1 MAGAPAS
8 ILTVSAAERSLAF
21 WSRVAICHGIKPL
34 SHPAVRQPRSS
45 DKMDLIPSG
54 ADGRASLFRRPL
66 SRSRGPIT
74 HRRPCMTG
82 PRGYLLNT
90 ARRCACKPTDAPDW
104 SIGCEPPQGGV
115 RQKRDCMRPKKTILC
130 VDDNEQVLSVRTF
143 LLETRGYRIIAVNTA
158 QEALEVLERSL
169 PGTLDLILCDLLMP
183 QMDGNELVRRA
194 KQLHQGLPAMIVSG
208 TVNAF
213 DRALHADV
221 FLPKGAS
228 SPAEMIERIRV
239 LVARKRGPKKAA
251 AAASTQPADIS
262 SFAHATA
269 S

>member
-1 MAGAPAS
+1 
-8 ILTVSAAERSLAF
+8 
-21 WSRVAICHGIKPL
+21 
-34 SHPAVRQPRSS
+34 
-45 DKMDLIPSG
+45 
-54 ADGRASLFRRPL
+54 
-66 SRSRGPIT
+66 
-74 HRRPCMTG
+74 
-82 PRGYLLNT
+82 
-90 ARRCACKPTDAPDW
+90 
-104 SIGCEPPQGGV
+104 
-115 RQKRDCMRPKKTILC
+115 MRPKKTILC

-143 LLETRGYRIIAVNTA
+143 LLETRGYRIIAVKSA
-158 QEALEVLERSL
+158 QEAFEVLERSL

-194 KQLHQGLPAMIVSG
+194 KQLHPGLPSMIVSG

-239 LVARKRGPKKAA
+239 LVARKRGPKKAVTPT
-251 AAASTQPADIS
+251 ASQPTGAVS
-262 SFAHATA
+262 YAHATA

>member
-1 MAGAPAS
+1 
-8 ILTVSAAERSLAF
+8 
-21 WSRVAICHGIKPL
+21 
-34 SHPAVRQPRSS
+34 
-45 DKMDLIPSG
+45 
-54 ADGRASLFRRPL
+54 
-66 SRSRGPIT
+66 
-74 HRRPCMTG
+74 
-82 PRGYLLNT
+82 
-90 ARRCACKPTDAPDW
+90 
-104 SIGCEPPQGGV
+104 
-115 RQKRDCMRPKKTILC
+115 MRPKKTILC

-143 LLETRGYRIIAVNTA
+143 LLETRGYRIIPANTA

-194 KQLHQGLPAMIVSG
+194 KQLHPGLPAMIVSG

-239 LVARKRGPKKAA
+239 LVARKRGPKKAVPTPSQS
-251 AAASTQPADIS
+251 ASIGAFT
-262 SFAHATA
+262 HATA